1 MKENPDMSEQLEMFT
16 STIGLGGHK
25 TKVALD
31 HPSVAVRHDAGDTS
45 REAAE
50 SAKPHAGK
58 QRELIYF
65 WIKWAAKSEAKGM
78 TADELSILLELP
90 AQSISAR
97 INGLHKDA
105 FIVDSGLRRKTRYG
119 RNATVWVAY
128 PLGEQRQQNGF

>member
-31 HPSVAVRHDAGDTS
+31 HPSVALRHDAGDTS

-50 SAKPHAGK
+50 MAKPHAGK
-58 QRELIYF
+58 QRELIHF
-65 WIKWAAKSEAKGM
+65 WVKFATNCESKGI

-90 AQSISAR
+90 KTKLIS
-97 INGLHKDA
+97 
-105 FIVDSGLRRKTRYG
+105 VRKLSRDIM
-119 RNATVWVAY
+119 
-128 PLGEQRQQNGF
+128 QNYCAVNFR

>member
-1 MKENPDMSEQLEMFT
+1 MSEQYEMFT

-50 SAKPHAGK
+50 MAKPHAGK
-58 QRELIYF
+58 QRELIHF
-65 WIKWAAKSEAKGM
+65 WVKFATNCESKGI

-90 AQSISAR
+90 AQSVSAR
-97 INGLHKDA
+97 INGLHRDGYIK
-105 FIVDSGLRRKTRYG
+105 DSGERRKTRYN
-119 RNATVWVAY
+119 RNAIIWVVC
-128 PLGEQRQQNGF
+128 